1 MDIKTIVKQAI
12 DAKLDPHVEL
22 AKVMFN
28 TAEVSVEQRRQ
39 AKSVAIFYVYS
50 FEGTTND

>member
-12 DAKLDPHVEL
+12 DAKLDPYVEL

-28 TAEVSVEQRRQ
+28 TTEVSVKQRRLEL
-39 AKSVAIFYVYS
+39 S
-50 FEGTTND
+50 FISIHPKVQTND